1 MPLPD
6 GPYKIVA
13 DESVDYRIIKRLREL
28 GVTVLYIAEGN
39 PGIPDTAV
47 LAIAIEK
54 DALLITEDKDF
65 GELVYRLKM
74 PHRGILLIR
83 RIDQKEDI
91 APFALS
97 IDIHYNELKNRF
109 SVIDARQLRIK

>member
-1 MPLPD
+1 MPLPE

-13 DESVDYRIIKRLREL
+13 DESVDYRIVKRLREL
-28 GVTVLYIAEGN
+28 QLTVLSIAEGN
-39 PGIPDTAV
+39 PGIPDMAV
-47 LAIAIEK
+47 LLIAVEE

-65 GELVYRLKM
+65 GELVYRLKL

-91 APFALS
+91 TPFALS
-97 IDIHYNELKNRF
+97 IEHHYNELKNRF
-109 SVIDARQLRIK
+109 SVINLRQLRIK